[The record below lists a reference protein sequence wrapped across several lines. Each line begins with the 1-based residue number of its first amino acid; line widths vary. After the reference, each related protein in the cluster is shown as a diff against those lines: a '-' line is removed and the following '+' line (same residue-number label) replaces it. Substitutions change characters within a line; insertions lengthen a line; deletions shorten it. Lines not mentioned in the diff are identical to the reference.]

1 MSDRRTFLSLLGFGG
16 LGLALPR
23 VLPKAVVFEPDVFKL
38 HAPPL
43 NLLGLGRLTE
53 AVESELRRIV
63 GGRWNDAPQKGVNHE
78 WPHQCHVNIL
88 PPTGEDLDLEK
99 YYIKPAA
106 ETLAAYLRR
115 KGLHEYAP
123 VLSWRSQETEIA
135 YGKVL
140 RGVHQ
145 WNLLTDQ
152 HYFRFD
158 LMARA

>member
-1 MSDRRTFLSLLGFGG
+1 MSDRRTFLSLLGLGG
-16 LGLALPR
+16 LGLALPKLA
-23 VLPKAVVFEPDVFKL
+23 LPKAVVFEPDVFKL

-53 AVESELRRIV
+53 AVEAELRRIS
-63 GGRWNDAPQKGVNHE
+63 GGRWNEAPQKRGSPE
-78 WPHQCHVNIL
+78 WPSQLFVDVYV
-88 PPTGEDLDLEK
+88 PPEKELDLK
-99 YYIKPAA
+99 SRYIKPVA
-106 ETLAAYLRR
+106 EALADGLRVR
-115 KGLHEYAP
+115 GLHEYAP
-123 VLSWRSQETEIA
+123 VLSRRDQEAA

-145 WNLLTDQ
+145 CNPLTDE